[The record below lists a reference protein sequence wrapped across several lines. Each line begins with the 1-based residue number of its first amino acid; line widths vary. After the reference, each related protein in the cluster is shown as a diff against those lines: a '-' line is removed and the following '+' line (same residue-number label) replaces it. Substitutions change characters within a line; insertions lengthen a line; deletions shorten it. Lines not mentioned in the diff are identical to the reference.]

1 MVRLG
6 EMEQQARVCSE
17 VCHDQDQ
24 EQDLDVPHTRP
35 CAIHNGLVTACPA
48 HGETKSLYIQHFEE
62 KKDWRVGRVLN
73 PNVKIKIIL

>member
-17 VCHDQDQ
+17 VCQDQDQ
-24 EQDLDVPHTRP
+24 EQDVPHTRP

-48 HGETKSLYIQHFEE
+48 HGETKSL
-62 KKDWRVGRVLN
+62 
-73 PNVKIKIIL
+73 

>member
-17 VCHDQDQ
+17 VCQDQ
-24 EQDLDVPHTRP
+24 EQEQDVPHTRP

-48 HGETKSLYIQHFEE
+48 HGETKFFIF
-62 KKDWRVGRVLN
+62 
-73 PNVKIKIIL
+73 KILKRRKIGEWVVF